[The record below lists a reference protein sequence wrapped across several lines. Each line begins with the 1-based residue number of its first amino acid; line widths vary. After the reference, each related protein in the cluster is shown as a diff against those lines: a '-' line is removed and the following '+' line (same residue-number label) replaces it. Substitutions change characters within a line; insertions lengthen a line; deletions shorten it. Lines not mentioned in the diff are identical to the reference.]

1 MSDGATPSSSGSRGG
16 SPTAAFIRASIHEVS
31 SRNITA
37 RPIVSAN
44 SSTPP
49 RGDDDV
55 IEMVLKENLSFGLE
69 SPSTRAT
76 QKELFQRLQ
85 GWSQKHSEVSLAVQ
99 KVKVAREEYCRLLG
113 AFQEALT
120 GELDG
125 LGITQVP
132 RIADLL
138 GRYREVSGML
148 EEEHSMLLNSLTIAY
163 GTPLQMDAARVAH
176 EECINAGD
184 EYELESRRY
193 LDGLESQLRAEVKS
207 PD

>member
-1 MSDGATPSSSGSRGG
+1 MTSRDC
-16 SPTAAFIRASIHEVS
+16 
-31 SRNITA
+31 
-37 RPIVSAN
+37 VSAH
-44 SSTPP
+44 
-49 RGDDDV
+49 R
-55 IEMVLKENLSFGLE
+55 
-69 SPSTRAT
+69 
-76 QKELFQRLQ
+76 
-85 GWSQKHSEVSLAVQ
+85 
-99 KVKVAREEYCRLLG
+99 YCRLLG

-207 PD
+207 PDSVPTDSFSPRIQRVGRPNRRRARKVAWPGLLRDTKTSPPRERR